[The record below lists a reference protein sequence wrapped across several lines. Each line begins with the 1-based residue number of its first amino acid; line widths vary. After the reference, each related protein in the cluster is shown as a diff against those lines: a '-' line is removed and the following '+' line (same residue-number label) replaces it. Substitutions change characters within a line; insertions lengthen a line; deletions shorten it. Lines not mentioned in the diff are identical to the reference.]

1 VFAILSRYDLI
12 PLHSAQAVIMM
23 LRALKA
29 YDSPNGLA
37 EAEGFEATAVRW
49 LTEEQYTRS
58 PAVAHPIQ
66 VLDAAP
72 LMDACDHMD

>member
-1 VFAILSRYDLI
+1 
-12 PLHSAQAVIMM
+12 M
-23 LRALKA
+23 
-29 YDSPNGLA
+29 A